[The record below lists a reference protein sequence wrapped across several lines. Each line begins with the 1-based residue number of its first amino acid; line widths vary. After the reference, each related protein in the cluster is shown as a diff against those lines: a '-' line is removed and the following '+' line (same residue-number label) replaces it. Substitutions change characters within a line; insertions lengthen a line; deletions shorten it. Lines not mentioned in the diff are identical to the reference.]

1 MKLITLF
8 VPAVLATVLSAC
20 SDNKSSSEQAAVVDD
35 VVDSATELLLTE
47 LVDDIFLA
55 SENSEP
61 VKVGELEIVDNADE
75 YSFNYLLNNE

>member
-1 MKLITLF
+1 MKLINLF

-20 SDNKSSSEQAAVVDD
+20 SDNKSSSEQAVVDD